1 VSIDTPT
8 IPTIS
13 PAGPFCPSDAPV
25 DLNAS
30 AEPGTWTGLG
40 ITDSNTGIFDP
51 TLGNLG
57 NNNIVFQSNS
67 YCTSPASLAISI
79 QPFGDASII
88 PIGSICEDSSPL
100 QLQTITPG
108 GQWTGNGVTT
118 GGIVQPT
125 LLGAGSYQ
133 AIYTLSGNCGTSE
146 TLNFVINSN
155 PIPSISVS
163 NNQVCIPS
171 EVQLNASNSSSNW
184 QCEWWVDGNL
194 VGTDCNNQDFLV
206 DQVNCINVQLLVTD
220 GTGCAGSSIEPNLIC
235 GQIPPVAF
243 FTLNPEKPVAT
254 DNFIEFIDLST
265 NANQLLWE
273 IQGENFT
280 TPTVEYPIT
289 GTEES
294 IQLCLTAINP
304 IGCEDKTCK
313 IINILDDYGVYVP
326 TAFTPNEDGYNDG
339 FGPVLY
345 NLPLDELNYEF
356 TIYSRDGEQVF
367 LSKNPKQKW
376 HGNKDGG
383 DVYVLQDNYVWV
395 LKLNLP
401 GEGERKIYRGDVK
414 ILR

>member
-1 VSIDTPT
+1 LANIGTT
-8 IPTIS
+8 N
-13 PAGPFCPSDAPV
+13 PS
-25 DLNAS
+25 
-30 AEPGTWTGLG
+30 
-40 ITDSNTGIFDP
+40 
-51 TLGNLG
+51 
-57 NNNIVFQSNS
+57 NIVFQSNNN
-67 YCTSPASLAISI
+67 CFLPASTSI
-79 QPFGDASII
+79 IVQSNGDATIL
-88 PIGSICEDSSPL
+88 PIGNICENNTDIP
-100 QLQTITPG
+100 LQTITA
-108 GQWTGNGVTT
+108 
-118 GGIVQPT
+118 GGIWSGTGVNNLGIITPNT
-125 LLGAGSYQ
+125 LGAGNYS
-133 AIYTLSGNCGTSE
+133 AIYTIPGNCGATE

-184 QCEWWVDGNL
+184 QCEWWVDGNI

-206 DQVNCINVQLLVTD
+206 DQLNCINVQLLVTD

-235 GQIPPVAF
+235 GQIPPVAS
-243 FTLNPEKPVAT
+243 FTTNPEKPVAT

-383 DVYVLQDNYVWV
+383 DVYVLQDSYVWV

-401 GEGERKIYRGDVK
+401 GADVRKIYKGDVK